1 MQLASNMVINTVGTY
16 VHTNS
21 THLHTCFIILIF
33 LITKRLWQASGLGS
47 ELDQV
52 TGWRPAATKGKA
64 NDDGERV
71 GIRGLFGTTRKLKFL
86 VAISIAV
93 ILDAIVVNILVA
105 VLVAVAAL
113 LLERHGRTRPG
124 WQWRT

>member
-1 MQLASNMVINTVGTY
+1 MQRFTLKVKSHWSAKG
-16 VHTNS
+16 
-21 THLHTCFIILIF
+21 IILLYSTYFSCFTRVKQSKVNSFCRWHKFKHIVCRF
-33 LITKRLWQASGLGS
+33 SFHYFERCWQASGLGS

-93 ILDAIVVNILVA
+93 ILDAIVLIF
-105 VLVAVAAL
+105 
-113 LLERHGRTRPG
+113 
-124 WQWRT
+124 

>member
-1 MQLASNMVINTVGTY
+1 M
-16 VHTNS
+16 
-21 THLHTCFIILIF
+21 F

-93 ILDAIVVNILVA
+93 ILDAIVLIF
-105 VLVAVAAL
+105 
-113 LLERHGRTRPG
+113 
-124 WQWRT
+124 